1 MFGAMRRPAQLW
13 FVLGLLLVLA
23 CGGRMAGAP
32 AEPMSLSQLS
42 DADDP
47 VRRAS
52 LRLCVS
58 GLDADA
64 DGRRTAA
71 LGHYERAIQI
81 DPTNPYAYF
90 ALARHEV
97 DGGDPE
103 RALEYLDQA
112 EMLIAAEGA
121 LSPGA
126 EANLV
131 GLRGS
136 ARIALGEDAGA
147 QLREARRLSPDVW
160 NDGWL
165 DPEELR

>member
-1 MFGAMRRPAQLW
+1 MGAKRRPGRVSAALS
-13 FVLGLLLVLA
+13 VLLVLA
-23 CGGRMAGAP
+23 CGGRLAGAP
-32 AEPMSLSQLS
+32 SEPLSLSQVS
-42 DADDP
+42 VSNDP
-47 VRRAS
+47 ARRAS

-64 DGRRTAA
+64 EGRRDGA
-71 LGHYERAIQI
+71 LGLYERAIQV
-81 DPTNPYAYF
+81 DPTNPYAYL

-126 EANLV
+126 EANLA
-131 GLRGS
+131 GLRGVV
-136 ARIALGEDAGA
+136 RIELGQDGGA
-147 QLREARRLSPDVW
+147 ELREARRLAPGVW
-160 NDGWL
+160 DDGRL